1 MINRAFLKRNLGKKE
16 EGRAFLERNLGKKEK
31 GRVAELN
38 YKQMD
43 N

>member
-1 MINRAFLKRNLGKKE
+1 MINRAFLK
-16 EGRAFLERNLGKKEK
+16 RNLGKKEK